1 MYTQSIRQ
9 DTRKKKNMSRSTK
22 TVKPSVKQ
30 AKTSNMRIEL
40 DAMEMLEDAGYRVP
54 TRVKAGT
61 KNYFKG
67 F

>member
-1 MYTQSIRQ
+1 
-9 DTRKKKNMSRSTK
+9 MSRSTK